1 MEDQKYMPAD
11 SCEAK
16 TQSESSAAPSSASA
30 ECQVLEGAARR
41 HARRA
46 RAYIALV
53 MVALAATLGAAT
65 YAWFTN
71 NMKVNTNSVSV
82 HSDTSKLVLEL
93 GDADRGS
100 WSQQG
105 DVSLTSNATGAVT
118 LYPVSTFDLNGF
130 AACAQNN
137 SAGDATVFEQAKDNG
152 SAFYHGWIDLRP
164 TITGTGASKVRG
176 KVNLYLA
183 ESLVPQGAVA
193 ELLRAARVGIK
204 ISSGSQVLATNIF
217 ELDSSDGGH
226 RDEHPT
232 TAPAGLAGY
241 ADGMLLGWR
250 NGQLACGT
258 NVTQDPA
265 AFTLDTS
272 ETAKTRLPR
281 WRWARPIVWIS
292 ITTSR
297 APTQIAPTISIKIR
311 VPCTWRSLRPWMV
324 RRNGTHHARRPS
336 AHRQRRPDTSPR
348 AHRHRPAP
356 QALHH
361 CGSGAVCAGGDSHGN
376 VRLVLHRR

>member
-1 MEDQKYMPAD
+1 MEDKKYMPTD
-11 SCEAK
+11 NREAK
-16 TQSESSAAPSSASA
+16 A
-30 ECQVLEGAARR
+30 EGANPTATPSLTAEHTAGSDSTARR

-65 YAWFTN
+65 YAWFTS

-93 GDADRGS
+93 GDASRGS

-105 DVSLTSNATGAVT
+105 DVSLASNVNGTVT

-137 SAGDATVFEQAKDNG
+137 TAGDAAVFEQAKDNG
-152 SAFYHGWIDLRP
+152 SAYYHGWIDLRP

-176 KVNLYLA
+176 KVSLYLA
-183 ESLVPQGAVA
+183 ESLVPQGTDA

-204 ISSGSQVLATNIF
+204 VSNGNQVLATNIF

-226 RDEHPT
+226 RGEHPA
-232 TAPAGLAGY
+232 TAPTGLAGY
-241 ADGMLLGWR
+241 TDGMLLGWQ
-250 NGQLACGT
+250 NGQLACGA

-265 AFTLDTS
+265 SFTLDTS
-272 ETAKTRLPR
+272 ETATRPQNTLAALALGQTYR
-281 WRWARPIVWIS
+281 LDVYYYIE
-292 ITTSR
+292 
-297 APTQIAPTISIKIR
+297 
-311 VPCTWRSLRPWMV
+311 
-324 RRNGTHHARRPS
+324 GTDPDS
-336 AHRQRRPDTSPR
+336 ASYLYQSPGTL
-348 AHRHRPAP
+348 HL
-356 QALHH
+356 ALFATLD
-361 CGSGAVCAGGDSHGN
+361 GE
-376 VRLVLHRR
+376 

>member
-1 MEDQKYMPAD
+1 MEDKKQAPTD
-11 SCEAK
+11 NREAK
-16 TQSESSAAPSSASA
+16 AEGMNPTTVSAATAGRTA
-30 ECQVLEGAARR
+30 GTDAAARR

-65 YAWFTN
+65 YAWFTS

-93 GDADRGS
+93 GDADAGS

-105 DVSLTSNATGAVT
+105 DASLASTASGAAT

-137 SAGDATVFEQAKDNG
+137 SSGDATVFEQAKDNG
-152 SAFYHGWIDLRP
+152 SAYYHGWIDLRP
-164 TITGTGASKVRG
+164 TITGTGASKVKG
-176 KVNLYLA
+176 KVSLYLA
-183 ESLVPQGAVA
+183 ESLVPQGADA

-204 ISSGSQVLATNIF
+204 ISNGSQVLATNIF

-226 RDEHPT
+226 RGEHPT

-241 ADGMLLGWR
+241 ADGMLLGWQ
-250 NGQLACGT
+250 NGQLACGAD
-258 NVTQDPA
+258 VKQDPA

-272 ETAKTRLPR
+272 ETATRPQNALATLALGQAYR
-281 WRWARPIVWIS
+281 LDIYYYIE
-292 ITTSR
+292 
-297 APTQIAPTISIKIR
+297 
-311 VPCTWRSLRPWMV
+311 
-324 RRNGTHHARRPS
+324 GTDPDS
-336 AHRQRRPDTSPR
+336 ADYLHQDPGTL
-348 AHRHRPAP
+348 HL
-356 QALHH
+356 ALFATLD
-361 CGSGAVCAGGDSHGN
+361 GE
-376 VRLVLHRR
+376 

>member
-1 MEDQKYMPAD
+1 MEDWKHMPAD

-16 TQSESSAAPSSASA
+16 TQSGSPAVPSNAAVERTVGSDS
-30 ECQVLEGAARR
+30 AARR

-46 RAYIALV
+46 LAYIALV

-105 DVSLTSNATGAVT
+105 DVSLTSTANGAVT

-152 SAFYHGWIDLRP
+152 SAFYHGWIDLCP
-164 TITGTGASKVRG
+164 TIAGTGASKVKG
-176 KVNLYLA
+176 KVSLYLA
-183 ESLVPQGAVA
+183 ESLVPQGADA

-204 ISSGSQVLATNIF
+204 ISSGNQVLATNIF
-217 ELDSSDGGH
+217 ELDSSDSGH
-226 RDEHPT
+226 RGEHPT

-241 ADGMLLGWR
+241 ADGMLLGWQ
-250 NGQLACGT
+250 NGQLACGAD
-258 NVTQDPA
+258 VKQDPA
-265 AFTLDTS
+265 AFTLDAG
-272 ETAKTRLPR
+272 ETATRP
-281 WRWARPIVWIS
+281 
-292 ITTSR
+292 
-297 APTQIAPTISIKIR
+297 QN
-311 VPCTWRSLRPWMV
+311 SLATLALGQTYRLDIYYYIEGTDPDSADHL
-324 RRNGTHHARRPS
+324 RQDPGTLHLALFATLNGEQP
-336 AHRQRRPDTSPR
+336 
-348 AHRHRPAP
+348 
-356 QALHH
+356 
-361 CGSGAVCAGGDSHGN
+361 
-376 VRLVLHRR
+376 

>member
-1 MEDQKYMPAD
+1 MEDQKHMPANNRK
-11 SCEAK
+11 AK
-16 TQSESSAAPSSASA
+16 TQSEGPAAPSSASV
-30 ECQVLEGAARR
+30 ERQVLEGTAACR

-46 RAYIALV
+46 HACIVLV

-93 GDADRGS
+93 GDADAGS

-105 DVSLTSNATGAVT
+105 DASLASTASGAVT

-137 SAGDATVFEQAKDNG
+137 SAGDATVFERAKDNG

-164 TITGTGASKVRG
+164 TITGTGANKVKG
-176 KVNLYLA
+176 KVSLYLA
-183 ESLVPQGAVA
+183 ESLVPQGADA

-217 ELDSSDGGH
+217 ELDSSDSGH
-226 RDEHPT
+226 RGEHPMT
-232 TAPAGLAGY
+232 VPAGLAGY
-241 ADGMLLGWR
+241 ADGMLLGWQ
-250 NGQLACGT
+250 NGQLACGA

-265 AFTLDTS
+265 AFTLDAG
-272 ETAKTRLPR
+272 ETAERPQNSLATLALGQAYRLD
-281 WRWARPIVWIS
+281 IYYYIE
-292 ITTSR
+292 
-297 APTQIAPTISIKIR
+297 
-311 VPCTWRSLRPWMV
+311 
-324 RRNGTHHARRPS
+324 GTDPDS
-336 AHRQRRPDTSPR
+336 ADYLHQDPGTL
-348 AHRHRPAP
+348 HL
-356 QALHH
+356 ALFATLD
-361 CGSGAVCAGGDSHGN
+361 GE
-376 VRLVLHRR
+376 

>member
-1 MEDQKYMPAD
+1 MKSKKHILSDGTDA
-11 SCEAK
+11 
-16 TQSESSAAPSSASA
+16 ESKATSPMTGSAADTAASPAAAPAPASA
-30 ECQVLEGAARR
+30 DARR

-65 YAWFTN
+65 YAWFTS

-105 DVSLTSNATGAVT
+105 DASLSSTANGAAT

-152 SAFYHGWIDLRP
+152 SAYYHGWIDLRP
-164 TITGTGASKVRG
+164 TMTGTGASKVTG
-176 KVNLYLA
+176 KVSLYLA
-183 ESLVPQGAVA
+183 ESLIPQDANA

-204 ISSGSQVLATNIF
+204 ISSGNQVLATNIF
-217 ELDSSDGGH
+217 ELDSSDSGH
-226 RDEHPT
+226 RGEHPAT
-232 TAPAGLAGY
+232 TPADLPGY
-241 ADGMLLGWR
+241 TDGMLLGWQ
-250 NGQLACGT
+250 NGQLACGA

-265 AFTLDTS
+265 AFTLDAG
-272 ETAKTRLPR
+272 ETA
-281 WRWARPIVWIS
+281 ARPQNALATLALGQTFRLDVYYYIEGTDPDS
-292 ITTSR
+292 ADYLHQDPGTLHLSLF
-297 APTQIAPTISIKIR
+297 A
-311 VPCTWRSLRPWMV
+311 TWD
-324 RRNGTHHARRPS
+324 GEA
-336 AHRQRRPDTSPR
+336 
-348 AHRHRPAP
+348 
-356 QALHH
+356 
-361 CGSGAVCAGGDSHGN
+361 
-376 VRLVLHRR
+376 

>member
-1 MEDQKYMPAD
+1 MGEKQHMPAYNR
-11 SCEAK
+11 ETK
-16 TQSESSAAPSSASA
+16 TESATPAVPSNAAA
-30 ECQVLEGAARR
+30 ERERLEPAVARR

-65 YAWFTN
+65 YAWFTS

-100 WSQQG
+100 WTQQG
-105 DVSLTSNATGAVT
+105 DVSLTSSANGAVT

-137 SAGDATVFEQAKDNG
+137 SAGDAAVFEQAKDNG
-152 SAFYHGWIDLRP
+152 SAFYHGWTDLRP
-164 TITGTGASKVRG
+164 TITGTGASKVKG

-183 ESLVPQGAVA
+183 ESLVPQDANA

-204 ISSGSQVLATNIF
+204 ISSGNQVLATNIF
-217 ELDSSDGGH
+217 ELDSSDSGH
-226 RDEHPT
+226 RSEHPT

-241 ADGMLLGWR
+241 ADGMLLGWQ
-250 NGQLACGT
+250 NGQLACGA

-265 AFTLDTS
+265 AYTLDTS
-272 ETAKTRLPR
+272 ETATRPQNSL
-281 WRWARPIVWIS
+281 A
-292 ITTSR
+292 TL
-297 APTQIAPTISIKIR
+297 ALGQIYRLDIYYYIE
-311 VPCTWRSLRPWMV
+311 
-324 RRNGTHHARRPS
+324 GTDPDS
-336 AHRQRRPDTSPR
+336 ADYLHQDPG
-348 AHRHRPAP
+348 
-356 QALHH
+356 ALHLALFATLD
-361 CGSGAVCAGGDSHGN
+361 GE
-376 VRLVLHRR
+376 

>member
-1 MEDQKYMPAD
+1 MQKNKQMQLDGSEAEKT
-11 SCEAK
+11 SAK
-16 TQSESSAAPSSASA
+16 TMTTAAPEPA
-30 ECQVLEGAARR
+30 ESVTSAARR
-41 HARRA
+41 HACRA

-65 YAWFTN
+65 YAWFTS

-93 GDADRGS
+93 GDADAGS

-105 DVSLTSNATGAVT
+105 DASLASTASGSAT

-152 SAFYHGWIDLRP
+152 STYYHGWIDLRP
-164 TITGTGASKVRG
+164 TITGTGASKVKGR
-176 KVNLYLA
+176 VSLYLA
-183 ESLVPQGAVA
+183 ESLVPQGADA

-204 ISSGSQVLATNIF
+204 ISSGGQVLATNIF
-217 ELDSSDGGH
+217 ELDSSDSGH
-226 RDEHPT
+226 RGEHPT

-241 ADGMLLGWR
+241 ADGMLLGWQ
-250 NGQLACGT
+250 NGQLACGA

-272 ETAKTRLPR
+272 ETATRPQNTLATLGLGQTYR
-281 WRWARPIVWIS
+281 LDIYYYIE
-292 ITTSR
+292 
-297 APTQIAPTISIKIR
+297 
-311 VPCTWRSLRPWMV
+311 
-324 RRNGTHHARRPS
+324 GTDPDS
-336 AHRQRRPDTSPR
+336 ADYLHQDPGTL
-348 AHRHRPAP
+348 HL
-356 QALHH
+356 ALFATLD
-361 CGSGAVCAGGDSHGN
+361 GE
-376 VRLVLHRR
+376 

>member
-1 MEDQKYMPAD
+1 MQKNKQMQVD
-11 SCEAK
+11 GIEAEK
-16 TQSESSAAPSSASA
+16 ASAKMTTTAAPEPA
-30 ECQVLEGAARR
+30 ESVTSAARR

-82 HSDTSKLVLEL
+82 RSDTSKLVLEL
-93 GDADRGS
+93 GDADTGS

-105 DVSLTSNATGAVT
+105 DVSLVSNASDSVT

-137 SAGDATVFEQAKDNG
+137 SAGDATVFEQAIDNG
-152 SAFYHGWIDLRP
+152 SAYYHGWIDLRP
-164 TITGTGASKVRG
+164 SISGTGASKVKG
-176 KVNLYLA
+176 KVSLYLA
-183 ESLVPQGAVA
+183 ESLVPQGADA

-204 ISSGSQVLATNIF
+204 ISSGNQVLATDIF
-217 ELDSSDGGH
+217 ELDNSDSGH
-226 RDEHPT
+226 RAEHPT

-241 ADGMLLGWR
+241 TDGMLLGWQ
-250 NGQLACGT
+250 NGQLVCGA

-272 ETAKTRLPR
+272 ETATRPQNALATLALGQTYR
-281 WRWARPIVWIS
+281 LDIYYYIE
-292 ITTSR
+292 
-297 APTQIAPTISIKIR
+297 
-311 VPCTWRSLRPWMV
+311 
-324 RRNGTHHARRPS
+324 GTDPDS
-336 AHRQRRPDTSPR
+336 ADYLHQDPGTL
-348 AHRHRPAP
+348 HL
-356 QALHH
+356 ALF
-361 CGSGAVCAGGDSHGN
+361 ATLGGE
-376 VRLVLHRR
+376 

>member
-1 MEDQKYMPAD
+1 MEDKKQAPTD
-11 SCEAK
+11 NREAK
-16 TQSESSAAPSSASA
+16 AEGMNPTTVSAATAGRTAGTDS
-30 ECQVLEGAARR
+30 AARR

-65 YAWFTN
+65 YAWFTS

-93 GDADRGS
+93 GNADTGN

-105 DVSLTSNATGAVT
+105 DASLSSNASDSVT

-137 SAGDATVFEQAKDNG
+137 AAGDATVFEQAKDDG
-152 SAFYHGWIDLRP
+152 SSYYHGWIDLRP
-164 TITGTGASKVRG
+164 SISGTGASKVKG

-183 ESLVPQGAVA
+183 ESLVPQGADA

-204 ISSGSQVLATNIF
+204 ISSGGQVLATDIF
-217 ELDSSDGGH
+217 ELDNSDSGH
-226 RDEHPT
+226 RAEHPT

-241 ADGMLLGWR
+241 TDGMLLGWQ
-250 NGQLACGT
+250 NGQLACGAD
-258 NVTQDPA
+258 VKQDPA

-272 ETAKTRLPR
+272 ETATRPQNALATLTLGQTYR
-281 WRWARPIVWIS
+281 LDIYYYIE
-292 ITTSR
+292 
-297 APTQIAPTISIKIR
+297 
-311 VPCTWRSLRPWMV
+311 
-324 RRNGTHHARRPS
+324 GTDPDS
-336 AHRQRRPDTSPR
+336 ASYLYQDPGTLHL
-348 AHRHRPAP
+348 
-356 QALHH
+356 ALFATLD
-361 CGSGAVCAGGDSHGN
+361 GE
-376 VRLVLHRR
+376 

>member
-1 MEDQKYMPAD
+1 MEDKNQMQPDGSEAQKA
-11 SCEAK
+11 CAK
-16 TQSESSAAPSSASA
+16 TTATAASEPVDPATS
-30 ECQVLEGAARR
+30 AARR

-46 RAYIALV
+46 RAYIAFV

-65 YAWFTN
+65 YAWFTS

-93 GDADRGS
+93 GDASRGS

-105 DVSLTSNATGAVT
+105 DVSLASNANGTVT

-137 SAGDATVFEQAKDNG
+137 TAGDAAVFEQAKDDG

-176 KVNLYLA
+176 KVSLYLA
-183 ESLVPQGAVA
+183 ESLVPQGTDA
-193 ELLRAARVGIK
+193 ELLRAARVGVK
-204 ISSGSQVLATNIF
+204 ISSGNQVLATNIF

-226 RDEHPT
+226 RGEHPA

-241 ADGMLLGWR
+241 TDGMLLGWQ
-250 NGQLACGT
+250 NGQLACGAD
-258 NVTQDPA
+258 VKQDPA

-272 ETAKTRLPR
+272 ETATRPQNALATLALGQAYR
-281 WRWARPIVWIS
+281 LDIYYYIE
-292 ITTSR
+292 
-297 APTQIAPTISIKIR
+297 
-311 VPCTWRSLRPWMV
+311 
-324 RRNGTHHARRPS
+324 GTDPDS
-336 AHRQRRPDTSPR
+336 ADYLHQDSGTL
-348 AHRHRPAP
+348 HL
-356 QALHH
+356 ALFATLD
-361 CGSGAVCAGGDSHGN
+361 GE
-376 VRLVLHRR
+376 